1 MRRTTTI
8 EKSEST
14 LTKWLLSLLNLK
26 RATLRMKHTIVEN
39 PKTKIRKIRRVL
51 KYRKNPSTLTTG
63 RRMGSRRRAT
73 RSKKE
78 VSKGT

>member
-1 MRRTTTI
+1 
-8 EKSEST
+8 
-14 LTKWLLSLLNLK
+14 
-26 RATLRMKHTIVEN
+26 MKHTIVEN

-78 VSKGT
+78 VSKGTKAEARDLTKSTSTSLLCQEKRST